1 MYKLCDEGI
10 CCSVVMLF
18 SFYTKEK
25 LNNVTLNYGM
35 DQEVEVILHWFS
47 SPYKK
52 EDRNKDLFPK

>member
-10 CCSVVMLF
+10 CCCAVLLF

-25 LNNVTLNYGM
+25 LNNVALNYGM

-47 SPYKK
+47 SP
-52 EDRNKDLFPK
+52 